1 MSKFSQVICFFTLLY
16 FFLSLNLRGR
26 RKKGRERGRKK
37 STNDKTIIELGYRKI
52 SWFVSVSQIS
62 LSPTPLPF
70 PLFPYVRYASYYLST
85 IYSQEGQ
92 VRSTRTR
99 NVNFSYN
106 IYFLHGLSD
115 SASFDALIVGLNDLY
130 VKKDK
135 TENQCKN
142 KQAKYQDNFTALSIE
157 RKVDQIEL
165 RIIPLHQIQDF

>member
-1 MSKFSQVICFFTLLY
+1 MICQCLAD
-16 FFLSLNLRGR
+16 LSLPYPPPF
-26 RKKGRERGRKK
+26 
-37 STNDKTIIELGYRKI
+37 SP
-52 SWFVSVSQIS
+52 FS
-62 LSPTPLPF
+62 LSPTTF
-70 PLFPYVRYASYYLST
+70 DARYVGLEGYYLST

-135 TENQCKN
+135 TENQCKK

-165 RIIPLHQIQDF
+165 RINYSSTSDTRFLDLEQPAEVYTFDSRKLEKSISPGFPSYIYVYPQ

>member
-1 MSKFSQVICFFTLLY
+1 MICQCLAD
-16 FFLSLNLRGR
+16 LSLP
-26 RKKGRERGRKK
+26 
-37 STNDKTIIELGYRKI
+37 Y
-52 SWFVSVSQIS
+52 
-62 LSPTPLPF
+62 PLPF
-70 PLFPYVRYASYYLST
+70 PLFPFSLSPTTFDACYAGYYLST

-99 NVNFSYN
+99 NVNFSYK

-130 VKKDK
+130 VKKKIKLK
-135 TENQCKN
+135 TNAKTN
-142 KQAKYQDNFTALSIE
+142 KQSIKTISRLLSIE

>member
-1 MSKFSQVICFFTLLY
+1 MSATQATISPLYTLK
-16 FFLSLNLRGR
+16 RV
-26 RKKGRERGRKK
+26 K
-37 STNDKTIIELGYRKI
+37 
-52 SWFVSVSQIS
+52 
-62 LSPTPLPF
+62 
-70 PLFPYVRYASYYLST
+70 
-85 IYSQEGQ
+85 
-92 VRSTRTR
+92 
-99 NVNFSYN
+99 
-106 IYFLHGLSD
+106 SD

>member
-16 FFLSLNLRGR
+16 FFLSLILRDR

-62 LSPTPLPF
+62 LSPLP
-70 PLFPYVRYASYYLST
+70 PSLFPFSLSPTTFDACYAGYYLST

-99 NVNFSYN
+99 NVNFSYK

-142 KQAKYQDNFTALSIE
+142 KQAKYQDNFTAF
-157 RKVDQIEL
+157 VYWT
-165 RIIPLHQIQDF
+165 

>member
-1 MSKFSQVICFFTLLY
+1 MICQCLAD
-16 FFLSLNLRGR
+16 LSLPYPPPF
-26 RKKGRERGRKK
+26 
-37 STNDKTIIELGYRKI
+37 S
-52 SWFVSVSQIS
+52 
-62 LSPTPLPF
+62 PF
-70 PLFPYVRYASYYLST
+70 PYPLLVST
-85 IYSQEGQ
+85 PATQATISPLYTLKRVKSDQHGPETLTFLTT
-92 VRSTRTR
+92 V
-99 NVNFSYN
+99 
-106 IYFLHGLSD
+106 YFLHGLSD

>member
-1 MSKFSQVICFFTLLY
+1 MICQCLAD
-16 FFLSLNLRGR
+16 LSLPYPPPF
-26 RKKGRERGRKK
+26 
-37 STNDKTIIELGYRKI
+37 SP
-52 SWFVSVSQIS
+52 FS
-62 LSPTPLPF
+62 LSPTTF
-70 PLFPYVRYASYYLST
+70 DARYVGLEGYYLST

-165 RIIPLHQIQDF
+165 RINYSSTSDTRFLDLEQPAEVYTVDSR

>member
-1 MSKFSQVICFFTLLY
+1 MICQCLAD
-16 FFLSLNLRGR
+16 LSLPYPPPF
-26 RKKGRERGRKK
+26 
-37 STNDKTIIELGYRKI
+37 SP
-52 SWFVSVSQIS
+52 FS
-62 LSPTPLPF
+62 LSPTTLDAC
-70 PLFPYVRYASYYLST
+70 YAGYYLST

-115 SASFDALIVGLNDLY
+115 SASFDALIVSLNDLY
-130 VKKDK
+130 VKKYK

-142 KQAKYQDNFTALSIE
+142 KQAKYQDNFMALSIE